1 MQLLFSFE
9 FKTHDGTTENCL
21 FSWSHDNKN
30 LALNSALNVGSK
42 GTAPTWK
49 NAGTLCIFNT
59 DLSVAY
65 FFGREEQKFLAS
77 SEERMPPP

>member
-9 FKTHDGTTENCL
+9 FKTQDGTTENCL

-30 LALNSALNVGSK
+30 LAPNSAVNVGNK
-42 GTAPTWK
+42 GAGAWK
-49 NAGTLCIFNT
+49 NAGMLCIFNT

-65 FFGREEQKFLAS
+65 FFGREEQKILAS
-77 SEERMPPP
+77 SEKRMPPP